1 MNFDFSDD
9 QKFLQQTARDYLA
22 EHAPLS
28 VCREI
33 LETDKPYADDL
44 WKGAAEMGWQGA
56 VIPEE
61 YGGAGFGH
69 LELAMI
75 AEEIGRSLAPIPFSS
90 SVYFATE
97 ALLQAGSD
105 EQKKKYLPALAAGE
119 TIGTFALTE
128 KAGQNDIE
136 NVQVTV
142 KDGKLSGTKFPV
154 ADGDVAN
161 FAVVAAQG
169 DGGLSLYLV
178 DLEGEGVQR
187 ESVTSFDPSR
197 SMARIEFDGA
207 PADLLGEAGQG
218 ASLTSHLLDRAAAL
232 MAFEQLG
239 SAQACFD
246 ITKEFT
252 TGRYAFGRPVASFQ
266 SIKHRLADLWCEIEL
281 ARSNAYYGAW
291 ALSNEEEEL
300 DVAACIARIQASEAL
315 EQVSV
320 EMIQMHG
327 GVGYTWE
334 YDCHLFYRRAKLL
347 GAILGSPAQWKDKL
361 VSRIEARDDD

>member
-22 EHAPLS
+22 EHSPLS
-28 VCREI
+28 ACREI
-33 LETDKPYADDL
+33 LETDKPYADDI

-61 YGGAGFGH
+61 FGGAGFGH

-75 AEEIGRSLAPIPFSS
+75 AEEIGRSLAPIPFAS

-97 ALLQAGSD
+97 AILQAGSED
-105 EQKKKYLPALAAGE
+105 QKKNYLPSLASGE

-128 KAGQNDIE
+128 KAGQNDVE
-136 NVQVTV
+136 NVEASVA
-142 KDGKLSGTKFPV
+142 DGLLTGTKFPV
-154 ADGDVAN
+154 VDGDIAN

-169 DGGLSLYLV
+169 DDGLSLYLV
-178 DLEGEGVQR
+178 DLEGDGVQR

-197 SMARIEFDGA
+197 SMARIEFAAA
-207 PADLLGEAGQG
+207 PAELIGEAGGG
-218 ASLTSHLLDRAAAL
+218 AALTSHLLDRAAAL

-239 SAQACFD
+239 TAQACFD

-252 TGRYAFGRPVASFQ
+252 TGRYAFGRPIASFQ
-266 SIKHRLADLWCEIEL
+266 AIKHRLADMWCELEL

-291 ALSNEEEEL
+291 ALSNEDDEL

-315 EQVSV
+315 EQISV

-347 GAILGSPAQWKDKL
+347 AAVLGTPAHWKDKL
-361 VSRIEARDDD
+361 VDRIQAELAS

>member
-9 QKFLQQTARDYLA
+9 QKLLQQTARDFLA
-22 EHAPLS
+22 EHSPLS

-33 LETDKPYADDL
+33 LEGDKPYAADL

-75 AEEIGRSLAPIPFSS
+75 AEEVGRALAPIPFGP

-97 ALLQAGSD
+97 AILKAGSD
-105 EQKKKYLPALAAGE
+105 AQKKKYLPALASGE
-119 TIGTFALTE
+119 AIGTFALTE
-128 KAGQNDIE
+128 KPGQNDVE
-136 NVQVTV
+136 GVAAKVAG
-142 KDGKLSGTKFPV
+142 GKLNGSKMPV
-154 ADGDVAN
+154 IDGDVAT

-169 DGGLSLYLV
+169 DKGLSLYLV
-178 DLEGEGVQR
+178 DLDASGVKR
-187 ESVTSFDPSR
+187 TPLKSFDPSR
-197 SMARIEFDGA
+197 SVAQIDFADT
-207 PADLLGEAGQG
+207 PAELLGEDGKG
-218 ASLTSHLLDRAAAL
+218 AELAAAVLDRAAVL

-239 SAQACFD
+239 AAQACFD
-246 ITKEFT
+246 GTKDFT

-266 SIKHRLADLWCEIEL
+266 AIKHRLADMWCELEL

-291 ALSNEEEEL
+291 ALSNEDDEL
-300 DVAACIARIQASEAL
+300 GVAACIARIQATEAFDLISE
-315 EQVSV
+315 

-334 YDCHLFYRRAKLL
+334 YDCHLFYRRAKAL
-347 GAILGSPAQWKDKL
+347 GAALGSAAAWKDKL
-361 VSRIEARDDD
+361 VDRIDTAEAD

>member
-1 MNFDFSDD
+1 
-9 QKFLQQTARDYLA
+9 
-22 EHAPLS
+22 
-28 VCREI
+28 
-33 LETDKPYADDL
+33 
-44 WKGAAEMGWQGA
+44 MGWQGA

-75 AEEIGRSLAPIPFSS
+75 AEEVGRALAPIPFAS

-105 EQKKKYLPALAAGE
+105 EQKKKYLPQLASGAS
-119 TIGTFALTE
+119 IGTFALTE
-128 KAGQNDIE
+128 KTGQNDIE
-136 NVQVTV
+136 NVQARVAN
-142 KDGKLSGTKFPV
+142 GKLSGTKFPV
-154 ADGDVAN
+154 IDGDIAN

-169 DGGLSLYLV
+169 ANGLSLYLV

-197 SMARIEFDGA
+197 SMARIQFDGA
-207 PADLLGEAGQG
+207 ATDLLGEDGNGEAL
-218 ASLTSHLLDRAAAL
+218 ASHLLDRAAAL

-239 SAQACFD
+239 TAQACFD

-252 TGRYAFGRPVASFQ
+252 LGRYAFGRPVASFQ
-266 SIKHRLADLWCEIEL
+266 SIKHRLADMWCEIEL

-291 ALSNEEEEL
+291 ALSNEEKEL
-300 DVAACIARIQASEAL
+300 DVAACVARIQASEAL

-347 GAILGSPAQWKDKL
+347 GAVLGGPAQWKNKL
-361 VSRIEARDDD
+361 VDRIEGQEPS